1 MTMKPYAQYKNDGT
15 LWRAGRSIIGL
26 CAAWNHATN
35 PALLMTDADHDRSR
49 IYARA
54 VMARMCRL
62 GFVFGRDYREL
73 SNGMLWPM
81 AR

>member
-1 MTMKPYAQYKNDGT
+1 
-15 LWRAGRSIIGL
+15 
-26 CAAWNHATN
+26 
-35 PALLMTDADHDRSR
+35 MTDADHDRSR

-54 VMARMCRL
+54 IMARMRRL
-62 GFVFGRDYREL
+62 GFAHGRDYREL

>member
-1 MTMKPYAQYKNDGT
+1 MAE
-15 LWRAGRSIIGL
+15 
-26 CAAWNHATN
+26 
-35 PALLMTDADHDRSR
+35 ADHDRSR

-54 VMARMCRL
+54 IMARMRRL

>member
-1 MTMKPYAQYKNDGT
+1 MKPYAQYKANGA
-15 LWRAGRSIIGL
+15 LWRAGRSIVGL

-35 PALLMTDADHDRSR
+35 PELLMTDDDHDRSR
-49 IYARA
+49 TYARA
-54 VMARMCRL
+54 IMARMRRL
-62 GFVFGRDYREL
+62 GFVIGRDYREL

>member
-1 MTMKPYAQYKNDGT
+1 MKPYAQYRADGT
-15 LWRAGRSIIGL
+15 MWRAGRSILGL

-35 PALLMTDADHDRSR
+35 PARPMSDKDHARSR
-49 IYARA
+49 VYARA
-54 VMARMCRL
+54 ITARMRRI
-62 GFVFGRDYREL
+62 GFVYGRDYREL